1 MKKLLL
7 AVSAG
12 VIFVSLPAQAAE
24 INNVITDSVQLT
36 VNGSQT
42 SSTRIGSTYTSSGT
56 NITVSALAGLTGSSA
71 TAPATAGTNTYAQS
85 TAGQAFNF
93 SESITVGDT
102 VVTSVTPDA
111 TDGMIDPPL
120 YSNNTIVH
128 GGTKGS
134 LAGALNNTAVATATA
149 GGQGTTVLAQRT
161 VSLSVF
167 D

>member
-7 AVSAG
+7 AVSVG
-12 VIFVSLPAQAAE
+12 VIFATPAVQAGE

-36 VNGSQT
+36 VNGASIQ
-42 SSTRIGSTYTSSGT
+42 STRMGSSYSSSGT
-56 NITVSALAGLTGSSA
+56 NITVSALGGLTGGSA

-93 SESITVGDT
+93 SESLTVGDT

-120 YSNNTIVH
+120 YSDNLIYH
-128 GGTKGS
+128 GGTKGT
-134 LAGALNNTAVATATA
+134 LAGTLTPTGIGTATA
-149 GGQGTTVLAQRT
+149 GGQGTTVLTQRT

>member
-7 AVSAG
+7 AVSALM
-12 VIFVSLPAQAAE
+12 FVTLPAQAAE

-36 VNGSQT
+36 VNGSST
-42 SSTRIGSTYTSSGT
+42 SSTRIGSTYTASGT
-56 NITVSALAGLTGSSA
+56 NITVSALAGLTGASA
-71 TAPATAGTNTYAQS
+71 TAPATAGTNTYAQ
-85 TAGQAFNF
+85 TNTGQAFSF
-93 SESITVGDT
+93 SESVTVGDT

-120 YSNNTIVH
+120 YSDNTIYH

-134 LAGALNNTAVATATA
+134 LAGALNNTAVPTATA

-161 VSLSVF
+161 VSLTVF

>member
-12 VIFVSLPAQAAE
+12 VIFVTLPAQAAE

-36 VNGSQT
+36 VNGSST

-56 NITVSALAGLTGSSA
+56 NITVSALAGLTGASA
-71 TAPATAGTNTYAQS
+71 TAPATAGTNTYAQ
-85 TAGQAFNF
+85 TNQGQAFSF
-93 SESITVGDT
+93 SESVTVGDT

-111 TDGMIDPPL
+111 TDGLINPPL
-120 YSNNTIVH
+120 YSDNTIYH

-134 LAGALNNTAVATATA
+134 LAGVLNNTAVPTATA

-161 VSLSVF
+161 VSLTVF